1 VCARRRR
8 RRRRR
13 ARAAGAP
20 RARAAAARAPRDQ
33 AIALI
38 IVHLG
43 PAPRGRTGLV
53 AALSS
58 PFPPRA
64 CCPPRCCYCCP
75 ERYYLSS
82 LQQQIQQQRRR
93 RRSRRRAAQRWTVP
107 SAASALRANASA
119 IHRGAVRPAQPSNV
133 GAPPHHITRSPLCC
147 SAPRCSLFLPVCIQC
162 RHAVHGTRLVA
173 LSALSS
179 QSITQ

>member
-1 VCARRRR
+1 VRPPPAAAPPRARRRR
-8 RRRRR
+8 
-13 ARAAGAP
+13 AA